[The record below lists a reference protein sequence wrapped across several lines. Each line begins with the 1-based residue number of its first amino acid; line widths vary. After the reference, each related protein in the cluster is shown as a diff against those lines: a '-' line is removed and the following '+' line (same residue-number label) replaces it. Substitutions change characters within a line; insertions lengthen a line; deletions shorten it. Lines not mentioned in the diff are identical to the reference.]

1 MGFSSITHRP
11 PGAGFS
17 QIMFKMISVVIVEGL
32 HHCHHDLL
40 FSHFI
45 HSQPS
50 KVHHHINDNLPRVIG
65 RLCGQ
70 KSLVNCIALEENE
83 AEDLVACGSTDTT
96 VRVRTVRLEYIVL
109 PERSSLRQHRPLL
122 QSVFAFLSQCNVNV
136 SQRSL
141 RITTVVLLQQ
151 KATHTNFATHTHQHH

>member
-1 MGFSSITHRP
+1 MLVFLKLCSKSFPLYLWKVFII
-11 PGAGFS
+11 A
-17 QIMFKMISVVIVEGL
+17 IMISCFLI
-32 HHCHHDLL
+32 
-40 FSHFI
+40 SII
-45 HSQPS
+45 HPQPS

-83 AEDLVACGSTDTT
+83 SEDLVACGSTDTT

-109 PERSSLRQHRPLL
+109 PERSSLHQHRPLL
-122 QSVFAFLSQCNVNV
+122 QSVFAFLSQRNVNV